1 MKAQIVIMIL
11 AWLNCGAALADPNT
25 SDAYAAIFDK
35 VLQANADA
43 AVAACHELQQTLNSP
58 SDDKRHTAFVALAQ
72 AWTKVRA
79 SYVLGGYDMAAM
91 DYPLLIAYFHVGKED
106 LHESLEQIV
115 EGTLPP
121 ASALYKNSYKTLR
134 ALDDVMFSGP
144 WLPRREQMAGF
155 ITGHL
160 CKRLAQVSEGYRAHR
175 GDFLAD
181 PEHALSLLIN
191 AEIESLYKTRDW
203 RIAQIIGLTKKSLG
217 QQQPDKQE
225 YPYSQA
231 SWPVIGAIIAAHEQL
246 LAEDRQPNI
255 ATIAHA
261 RQAGEGL
268 ILIQKGLS
276 ETARAYQAV
285 PPDKAFDLQA
295 TIPVFQGLLDT
306 QKAFYRHLV
315 GRIGVT
321 ASIIDADGD

>member
-1 MKAQIVIMIL
+1 MKTHIVILTLICLSGSASL
-11 AWLNCGAALADPNT
+11 ANPAT
-25 SDAYAAIFDK
+25 TDAYAAIYDK
-35 VLQANADA
+35 VLQANADT
-43 AVAACHELQQTLNSP
+43 AVARCNDLQQTLNSP
-58 SDDKRHTAFVALAQ
+58 SADRRHAAFVVLAQ
-72 AWTKVRA
+72 AWAKVRA

-106 LHESLEQIV
+106 LHESLDQIV
-115 EGTLPP
+115 EGDLPP

-144 WLPRREQMAGF
+144 WSPRREQMTGF
-155 ITGHL
+155 ITSKV
-160 CKRLAQVSEGYRAHR
+160 CKRLAQVTEGYRAHR

-181 PEHALSLLIN
+181 PEKALSLLIN

-203 RIAQIIGLTKKSLG
+203 RIGQIIGLTKKSLG
-217 QQQPDKQE
+217 QQQLDKQE

-231 SWPVIGAIIAAHEQL
+231 SWPVIGAIIATHEQL
-246 LAEDRQPNI
+246 LDADQQPNI
-255 ATIAHA
+255 ASIARVKRA
-261 RQAGEGL
+261 DEEL
-268 ILIQKGLS
+268 SLVQKGLS
-276 ETARAYQAV
+276 ETALAYQAV
-285 PPDKAFDLQA
+285 PLDKGFDLQA

-321 ASIIDADGD
+321 ANIIDADGD